1 MKKHDGYLKKH
12 DGYFGMLISACI
24 SILATFPRML
34 RLEQFSWWSGL
45 HIFLHS
51 FLFGLICW
59 FLHNWFIGETL
70 RRKKDD
76 KIILALTFVVLVAL
90 LIFPYNY
97 LLSLLYD
104 VSEGILDIP
113 IARKQYMLFL
123 RGVVTSGLFYFIQH
137 HKMVVFQKQE
147 SQLEIER
154 LKQAQLE
161 VSLNSLKEQLSP
173 HFLFNT
179 LNTLSTLTSEKH
191 VKDFVNELSN
201 IYRHVLQHKQKDTV
215 TLTQELHFINSYIYI
230 LKSRFE
236 NAINIDID
244 IAEADQVLRIPALTL
259 QLLIENAV
267 KHNMATSYKPLYIK
281 LFKEGDYLVVSN
293 NLQAKNSVSYS
304 TGTGLHNIRLRYQLL
319 FNKEIVIEKTASHFT
334 VKLPLA
340 V

>member
-1 MKKHDGYLKKH
+1 
-12 DGYFGMLISACI
+12 
-24 SILATFPRML
+24 ML
-34 RLEQFSWWSGL
+34 RMEQFSWWTII
-45 HIFLHS
+45 HFFLHF

-59 FLHNWFIGETL
+59 FLHNWFIRATFK
-70 RRKKDD
+70 RKKDD
-76 KIILALTFVVLVAL
+76 KVIVALTFVVMVAL

-97 LLSLLYD
+97 LMSLLYD
-104 VSEGILDIP
+104 VSEGIMDIP
-113 IARKQYMLFL
+113 VARKQYMLFL
-123 RGVVTSGLFYFIQH
+123 RGLVTSGLFYFIQH

-179 LNTLSTLTSEKH
+179 LNTLSTLTTEKH

-215 TLTQELHFINSYIYI
+215 TLAQELNFIHSYVYI

-236 NAINIDID
+236 DAINIHID
-244 IAEADQVLRIPALTL
+244 LAPADQDLRIPALAL
-259 QLLIENAV
+259 QLLLENAV
-267 KHNMATSYKPLYIK
+267 KHNMATSYKPLSIN
-281 LFKEGDYLVVSN
+281 LFRENDYLVVTN
-293 NLQAKNSVSYS
+293 NLQPKNSVSYS

-319 FNKEIVIEKTASHFT
+319 FNKEIIIEKTPSHFT

-340 V
+340 A

>member
-1 MKKHDGYLKKH
+1 VKKH

-24 SILATFPRML
+24 AILASFPRML
-34 RLEQFSWWSGL
+34 RMEPFSWWAII
-45 HIFLHS
+45 HFFLHS
-51 FLFGLICW
+51 FIFGLICW
-59 FLHNWFIGETL
+59 FLHNWFIRETL
-70 RRKKDD
+70 HRKKDD
-76 KIILALTFVVLVAL
+76 KIMIALTFIVLVSL

-97 LLSLLYD
+97 LLSFLYD
-104 VSEGILDIP
+104 FSDGILDIP
-113 IARKQYMLFL
+113 MARKQYMLFL
-123 RGVVTSGLFYFIQH
+123 RGLVTSGLFYFIQH

-215 TLTQELHFINSYIYI
+215 TLTQELHFIHSYVYI

-236 NAINIDID
+236 DAINIDIN
-244 IAEADQVLRIPALTL
+244 IAEADQAMRIPALTL

-267 KHNMATSYKPLYIK
+267 KHNMATSYKPLAIK
-281 LFKEGDYLVVSN
+281 LSREEDYLVVTN

-304 TGTGLHNIRLRYQLL
+304 TGTGLHNIRLRYQLI
-319 FNKEIVIEKTASHFT
+319 FNKEIVIEKTSTHFI
-334 VKLPLA
+334 VKLPLVA
-340 V
+340 

>member
-1 MKKHDGYLKKH
+1 M
-12 DGYFGMLISACI
+12 
-24 SILATFPRML
+24 
-34 RLEQFSWWSGL
+34 EQFSWWSGTQF
-45 HIFLHS
+45 FLHS

-59 FLHNWFIGETL
+59 FMHNWFIRETL
-70 RRKKDD
+70 RRKKEDR
-76 KIILALTFVVLVAL
+76 IIWALGFIVLVAL
-90 LIFPYNY
+90 LIYPYNY
-97 LLSLLYD
+97 LMSLSYD
-104 VSEGILDIP
+104 ISEGVFDIP
-113 IARKQYMLFL
+113 MARRQYMLYL
-123 RGVVTSGLFYFIQH
+123 RGIVTSGLFYFIQH

-215 TLTQELHFINSYIYI
+215 TLTQELNFINSYVYI

-244 IAEADQVLRIPALTL
+244 IAEEDQGFRIPALAL

-281 LFKEGDYLVVSN
+281 LCREGDYLVVTN
-293 NLQAKNSVSYS
+293 NLQAKNSTGYS
-304 TGTGLHNIRLRYQLL
+304 PGTGLHNIRLRYQLL
-319 FNKEIVIEKTASHFT
+319 FNQEIVIEKTDKQFT
-334 VKLPLA
+334 VKLPLVA
-340 V
+340 

>member
-1 MKKHDGYLKKH
+1 
-12 DGYFGMLISACI
+12 
-24 SILATFPRML
+24 ML
-34 RLEQFSWWSGL
+34 RMESFSWWAVL
-45 HIFLHS
+45 HFFLHS
-51 FLFGLICW
+51 FLFGLLCW
-59 FLHNWFIGETL
+59 FLHQWFIGETL

-76 KIILALTFVVLVAL
+76 KIILALSFVVLVAL
-90 LIFPYNY
+90 MIYPYNY
-97 LLSLLYD
+97 LMSVLYD
-104 VSEGILDIP
+104 VSEGVSETPLT
-113 IARKQYMLFL
+113 RKQYMLFL

-215 TLTQELHFINSYIYI
+215 TLTQELNFIHSYVYI

-236 NAINIDID
+236 DAIHIDID
-244 IAEADQVLRIPALTL
+244 ISEADQALRIPALTL

-281 LFKEGDYLVVSN
+281 IYREGDFLVVNN

-304 TGTGLHNIRLRYQLL
+304 TGTGLHNIRFRYQLL
-319 FNKEIVIEKTASHFT
+319 FNKEIVIEKTVERFT
-334 VKLPLA
+334 VKLPLVA
-340 V
+340 

>member
-1 MKKHDGYLKKH
+1 
-12 DGYFGMLISACI
+12 MLISACI
-24 SILATFPRML
+24 AILATFPRML
-34 RLEQFSWWSGL
+34 RMEHFSWWGTSL
-45 HIFLHS
+45 FFLHS

-59 FLHNWFIGETL
+59 FLHNWFITASF
-70 RRKKDD
+70 RRKKEDN
-76 KIILALTFVVLVAL
+76 ITATLFFVVLVAL
-90 LIFPYNY
+90 LIYPYNY
-97 LLSLLYD
+97 LMSSLYD
-104 VSEGILDIP
+104 VSEGLPEIP
-113 IARKQYMLFL
+113 LARKQYMLYL
-123 RGVVTSGLFYFIQH
+123 RGLVTSGLFYFIQH
-137 HKMVVFQKQE
+137 HKLVVFQKQE

-215 TLTQELHFINSYIYI
+215 TLAQELNFIYSYVYI

-236 NAINIDID
+236 DAIHINIDLTD
-244 IAEADQVLRIPALTL
+244 DDQCLRIPALTL
-259 QLLIENAV
+259 QLLLENAV
-267 KHNMATSYKPLYIK
+267 KHNMAISYKPLSIHLYRQDN
-281 LFKEGDYLVVSN
+281 FLVVSN
-293 NLQAKNSVSYS
+293 NLQPKNSVSYS

-319 FNKEIVIEKTASHFT
+319 FNKEIVIEKTPTLFT

>member
-1 MKKHDGYLKKH
+1 M
-12 DGYFGMLISACI
+12 
-24 SILATFPRML
+24 
-34 RLEQFSWWSGL
+34 EQFSWWAVV

-59 FLHNWFIGETL
+59 FLHNWFISTTL
-70 RRKKDD
+70 HRKKED
-76 KIILALTFVVLVAL
+76 KIIVALTFVVMVAL
-90 LIFPYNY
+90 LIYPYNY
-97 LLSLLYD
+97 LMSFLYD
-104 VSEGILDIP
+104 VSEGLLEIP
-113 IARKQYMLFL
+113 LARKQYMMLL

-147 SQLEIER
+147 SQLEIEK

-215 TLTQELHFINSYIYI
+215 TLTQELNFIHSYVYI

-236 NAINIDID
+236 DAINIDID
-244 IAEADQVLRIPALTL
+244 IAEADQGLRIPALSL

-267 KHNMATSYKPLYIK
+267 KHNMATSYKPLNIK
-281 LFKEGDYLVVSN
+281 LFREGDYLVVSN
-293 NLQAKNSVSYS
+293 NLQPKNSVSYS

-319 FNKEIVIEKTASHFT
+319 FNKEIVIEKTTSQFT

-340 V
+340 A

>member
-1 MKKHDGYLKKH
+1 MKKH

-24 SILATFPRML
+24 SILAAFPRML

-76 KIILALTFVVLVAL
+76 KIMLALTFVVLVAL

-201 IYRHVLQHKQKDTV
+201 IYRHVLQHKEKDTV

-244 IAEADQVLRIPALTL
+244 IAEGDQVLRIPALTL

-340 V
+340 E

>member
-1 MKKHDGYLKKH
+1 
-12 DGYFGMLISACI
+12 
-24 SILATFPRML
+24 ML
-34 RLEQFSWWSGL
+34 RMEQFSWWTII
-45 HIFLHS
+45 HFFLHF

-59 FLHNWFIGETL
+59 FLHNWFIRATFK
-70 RRKKDD
+70 RKKDD
-76 KIILALTFVVLVAL
+76 KVIVALTFVVMVAL

-97 LLSLLYD
+97 LMSLLYD
-104 VSEGILDIP
+104 VSEGIMDIP
-113 IARKQYMLFL
+113 VARKQYMLFL
-123 RGVVTSGLFYFIQH
+123 RGLVTSGLFYFIQH

-179 LNTLSTLTSEKH
+179 LNTLSTLTTEKH

-215 TLTQELHFINSYIYI
+215 TIAQELNFIHSYVYI

-236 NAINIDID
+236 DAINITID
-244 IAEADQVLRIPALTL
+244 LAAADQELRIPALTL
-259 QLLIENAV
+259 QLLLENAV
-267 KHNMATSYKPLYIK
+267 KHNVATSYKPLTIHLYR
-281 LFKEGDYLVVSN
+281 ETNYLVVTN
-293 NLQAKNSVSYS
+293 NLQPKNSVSYS

-319 FNKEIVIEKTASHFT
+319 FNKEIIIEKTTSQFT
-334 VKLPLA
+334 IKLPLA
-340 V
+340 G

>member
-1 MKKHDGYLKKH
+1 ME
-12 DGYFGMLISACI
+12 S
-24 SILATFPRML
+24 
-34 RLEQFSWWSGL
+34 FSWWAVL
-45 HIFLHS
+45 HFFLHS
-51 FLFGLICW
+51 FLFGLLCW
-59 FLHNWFIGETL
+59 FLHQWFIGETL

-76 KIILALTFVVLVAL
+76 KIILALSFVVLVAL
-90 LIFPYNY
+90 MIYPYNY
-97 LLSLLYD
+97 LMSVLYD
-104 VSEGILDIP
+104 VSEGVSETPLT
-113 IARKQYMLFL
+113 RKQYMLFL

-215 TLTQELHFINSYIYI
+215 TLTQELNFIHSYVYI

-236 NAINIDID
+236 DAIHIDID
-244 IAEADQVLRIPALTL
+244 ISEADQALRIPALTL

-281 LFKEGDYLVVSN
+281 IYREGDFLVVNN

-304 TGTGLHNIRLRYQLL
+304 TGTGLHNIRFRYQLL
-319 FNKEIVIEKTASHFT
+319 FNKEIVIEKTVERFT
-334 VKLPLA
+334 VKLPLVA
-340 V
+340 

>member
-1 MKKHDGYLKKH
+1 M
-12 DGYFGMLISACI
+12 
-24 SILATFPRML
+24 ATL
-34 RLEQFSWWSGL
+34 S
-45 HIFLHS
+45 
-51 FLFGLICW
+51 
-59 FLHNWFIGETL
+59 
-70 RRKKDD
+70 
-76 KIILALTFVVLVAL
+76 FVVLVAL
-90 LIFPYNY
+90 LIYPYNY
-97 LLSLLYD
+97 LMSSLYD
-104 VSEGILDIP
+104 VSEGLPEIP
-113 IARKQYMLFL
+113 MARKQYMLYL
-123 RGVVTSGLFYFIQH
+123 RGLVTSGLFYFIQH
-137 HKMVVFQKQE
+137 HKLVVFQKQE

-215 TLTQELHFINSYIYI
+215 TLAQELNFIYSYVYI

-236 NAINIDID
+236 DAIHINIDLTD
-244 IAEADQVLRIPALTL
+244 ADQGLRIPALTL
-259 QLLIENAV
+259 QLLLENAV
-267 KHNMATSYKPLYIK
+267 KHNMATSYKPLSIHLYRQDN
-281 LFKEGDYLVVSN
+281 FLVVSN
-293 NLQAKNSVSYS
+293 NLQPKNSVSYS

-319 FNKEIVIEKTASHFT
+319 FNKEIEIEKTPALFT